1 MANSKLTPEQKLSV
15 IQPRLRR
22 GDFSNL
28 SSITGYDTSYVSRVL
43 RGERGPNIRIVNEA
57 YRRIGRRK
65 LVG

>member
-1 MANSKLTPEQKLSV
+1 MANSKLTMDQKLSV

-28 SSITGYDTSYVSRVL
+28 SSITGYDLSYVSRVL
-43 RGERGPNIRIVNEA
+43 RGERGPNTQIVNEA

-65 LVG
+65 LVN

>member
-28 SSITGYDTSYVSRVL
+28 SSITGYYTSYVSRVL

-65 LVG
+65 LVS